1 MSKKNVKKELGR
13 MREMMTYG
21 LSEGKKNTPFSDV
34 EYSRVGADG
43 KLYGIVREGTKYY
56 IKSAPQNV
64 KPIKENFDYIGGF
77 VNRKNNE
84 YTSYANALKQFD
96 LKMASL
102 KEANAAGKKI
112 MVESWNPDKRQQLTV
127 ESTNQMKREI
137 ARERQIMY
145 NVTRINE
152 NKKQECGRCGDPFC
166 EDGEVCLG
174 KDCKD
179 MDIEKTRDNIGNNPD
194 KNGRRKGYPN
204 KDANKD
210 WTKVGDLPK
219 DMFEGRSDSEVLGWN
234 DDYDYID
241 DSHGTEIGDD
251 DPFTEPRFTNRKR
264 MRNGVVGE
272 GKGKGKALHRQF
284 WNQDEPTPGT
294 NDRGDDDPFTKR
306 VNEAIADMDA
316 DIDNGGNADG
326 GLINKIDDMEQTLK
340 NIADVLGVESNDM
353 GDMGGGMPPM
363 GDNMPPMGGGMPPM
377 GGGMPPMGGGMPPM
391 GGGMSPMGGGMPPMG
406 NPDMMGNANGGDFN
420 DSDLY
425 NPTNEGRV
433 YESRDFR
440 RMLNEDRL
448 DYFGKHPAYQK
459 RVMSLPNT
467 RHNEFP
473 GYYDMN
479 DESVYSEEPYG
490 EQIGDGA
497 PFLVDPDELENAI
510 AESIIRNLKKK

>member
-13 MREMMTYG
+13 IKEMMTYG

-84 YTSYANALKQFD
+84 YSSYANALKQFD

-112 MVESWNPDKRQQLTV
+112 MVESWNPDKRRQLTV

-145 NVTRINE
+145 NVGRINE
-152 NKKQECGRCGDPFC
+152 NKKQECGCCGDPFC
-166 EDGEVCLG
+166 KDGEVCG
-174 KDCKD
+174 CDD
-179 MDIEKTRDNIGNNPD
+179 MDIKKMTNNIGNNPD
-194 KNGRRKGYPN
+194 KNGRRKGYPLP
-204 KDANKD
+204 KDKAWK
-210 WTKVGDLPK
+210 KADLPK
-219 DMFEGRSDSEVLGWN
+219 DMFEGRSDDEVLGWN

-241 DSHGTEIGDD
+241 DSHGTEIGAD

-272 GKGKGKALHRQF
+272 GKGKGRGKALHRQF
-284 WNQDEPTPGT
+284 WDQNNPTPGT
-294 NDRGDDDPFTKR
+294 SDRGDDDPFTKP
-306 VNEAIADMDA
+306 VNEAITDMDA
-316 DIDNGGNADG
+316 DVDNGG
-326 GLINKIDDMEQTLK
+326 GLINKINDMEDTLN
-340 NIADVLGVESNDM
+340 NIASVLGIPDDGGM
-353 GDMGGGMPPM
+353 QGMDAMGGGMPPM
-363 GDNMPPMGGGMPPM
+363 GDDMPPMGGGMPPM
-377 GGGMPPMGGGMPPM
+377 GGGMPPMGGGMP
-391 GGGMSPMGGGMPPMG
+391 PMGGGMPPMG

-425 NPTNEGRV
+425 NQQQPANEGRV

-448 DYFGKHPAYQK
+448 DYFGKHPAWQK
-459 RVMSLPNT
+459 RVMSLPNS
-467 RHNEFP
+467 RHSEFP

-490 EQIGDGA
+490 RQIGDGA

>member
-1 MSKKNVKKELGR
+1 MSKKNVKEELGR
-13 MREMMTYG
+13 MKEIMTYV

-43 KLYGIVREGTKYY
+43 KLYGIIREGTKYY
-56 IKSAPQNV
+56 IKSAPQNA
-64 KPIKENFDYIGGF
+64 KPIKENFNYIGGF

-112 MVESWNPDKRQQLTV
+112 MVESWNPDKKRQLTV

-145 NVTRINE
+145 NVGRINE
-152 NKKQECGRCGDPFC
+152 NKKQECGCCGDPFC
-166 EDGEVCLG
+166 KDGEVCG
-174 KDCKD
+174 CDD
-179 MDIEKTRDNIGNNPD
+179 MDIDKTSDNIGRNEY
-194 KNGRRKGYPN
+194 KNGVRKGHGFK
-204 KDANKD
+204 KDKAWK
-210 WTKVGDLPK
+210 KADLPK
-219 DMFEGRSDSEVLGWN
+219 DMFEGRSDDEVLGWN

-241 DSHGTEIGDD
+241 DSHGTEIGAK

-272 GKGKGKALHRQF
+272 GKGKALHKQS
-284 WNQDEPTPGT
+284 WNQDDPTPGT
-294 NDRGDDDPFTKR
+294 NDIGDGDPFEEH
-306 VNEAIADMDA
+306 VNEAITGMDANVDSEGGLLGKINDMD
-316 DIDNGGNADG
+316 
-326 GLINKIDDMEQTLK
+326 QTLK
-340 NIADVLGVESNDM
+340 NIADVLGIPDEGGVPPMDGGM
-353 GDMGGGMPPM
+353 PPVDGGMPQGVDGGMPPM
-363 GDNMPPMGGGMPPM
+363 DGGAPMGGGMPPM
-377 GGGMPPMGGGMPPM
+377 GGGMPMGDP
-391 GGGMSPMGGGMPPMG
+391 
-406 NPDMMGNANGGDFN
+406 NMMGNANGGDFN

-425 NPTNEGRV
+425 SQQQANEGRV

-440 RMLNEDRL
+440 RMMNEDRL

-459 RVMSLPNT
+459 RVMSLPSA

-479 DESVYSEEPYG
+479 DESAYSEMPYG

>member
-152 NKKQECGRCGDPFC
+152 NKKQECGCCGDPFC
-166 EDGEVCLG
+166 KDGEVCHC
-174 KDCKD
+174 DD
-179 MDIEKTRDNIGNNPD
+179 MDIEKTRDNISGGKEY
-194 KNGRRKGYPN
+194 KNGVRKGHGIKN
-204 KDANKD
+204 DKAWK
-210 WTKVGDLPK
+210 KASLPD

-272 GKGKGKALHRQF
+272 GKGKALHRQF
-284 WNQDEPTPGT
+284 WNQYEPTPGT
-294 NDRGDDDPFTKR
+294 NDRGDDDPFTQH
-306 VNEAIADMDA
+306 VNEAITDMDA
-316 DIDNGGNADG
+316 NVDNGGPQGG
-326 GLINKIDDMEQTLK
+326 GLINKINDMDETLK
-340 NIADVLGVESNDM
+340 NIASVLGIEDGM
-353 GDMGGGMPPM
+353 GDMGGDMSQMGDDMSQMGGMPPM
-363 GDNMPPMGGGMPPM
+363 GGDMSQMGGDMPPMGGGMP
-377 GGGMPPMGGGMPPM
+377 
-391 GGGMSPMGGGMPPMG
+391 PMGGGMPPMG

-425 NPTNEGRV
+425 NQQQPANEGRV

-467 RHNEFP
+467 HHNEFP